1 MAWLVDKSVTGVVG
15 AGVLVVSQAGQLLLV
30 NCGSVAVADVGTEF
44 TLAAVL
50 TQLLLR
56 LLLKATILR

>member
-1 MAWLVDKSVTGVVG
+1 VAWLVDQSIIGL
-15 AGVLVVSQAGQLLLV
+15 AGVGILALSKARWRLLV
-30 NCGSVAVADVGTEF
+30 NRGGLVVADVGTEF